1 MESIRGGTDIQ
12 QNIFL
17 QEVVRALKSAR
28 IVKFRQLG
36 GGFYDYVMSPITD
49 GNILTPRL
57 IWAMGLELLRI
68 LNIEGADYILVP
80 EAMGIHIG
88 SVMSILSGKPLVIAR
103 KRRYGVEGEIE
114 VVKRTAYGEDRMYI
128 NGLKSG
134 DKVVIA
140 DAIIATGGTLSSL
153 IKALLKHGVEI
164 VDVGV
169 LVEKEEL
176 CGVERVLKETGFK
189 VKSVVRIRVHEG
201 EVVVEY

>member
-1 MESIRGGTDIQ
+1 MESTRGGIDNQ

-17 QEVVRALKSAR
+17 EEVVRVLRSAR
-28 IVKFRQLG
+28 IVKFRQLE

-68 LNIEGADYILVP
+68 LNIEKADYILVP

-114 VVKRTAYGEDRMYI
+114 VVKKTAYGEDRMYI
-128 NGLKSG
+128 NGLKRG
-134 DKVVIA
+134 DRVVIA

-153 IKALLKHGVEI
+153 IKALVEHGIQI
-164 VDVGV
+164 VDIGV

-176 CGVERVLKETGFK
+176 GGVERVLKETGFK
-189 VKSVVRIRVHEG
+189 VKSVVRIRLHEG
-201 EVVVEY
+201 EIIVKY